1 MTFCFE
7 LGKTRF
13 RAAEESGRDSVQM
26 KLRVSESE
34 AVHFFE
40 PGKFCF
46 VLRWSIMKA
55 LSSHFIMLN
64 AVGKHFIVDEA
75 HTTRGLRKQS
85 FLLFVR
91 IKTKTIGPIHCGHL
105 FSILL

>member
-13 RAAEESGRDSVQM
+13 RAAEESGRGRVQM
-26 KLRVSESE
+26 KLRVSKSE

-75 HTTRGLRKQS
+75 HTTAVHPAALEAGEFSPQKVKKPGRR
-85 FLLFVR
+85 LFR
-91 IKTKTIGPIHCGHL
+91 NF
-105 FSILL
+105 FS